1 MTQSDGKSKSVLIA
15 ASGQRAQDAL
25 AGVLRPPRFGPVV
38 CRGSAAEARRLLV
51 EVPFSL
57 VFINTPLPDEY
68 GTELA
73 LDLARDAHCGVAL
86 FVSADVYEQTCSRV
100 EDAGVITVARPCSAQ
115 AIRQAAGM
123 LSAARAR
130 IAALE
135 ARAVSLEEKMA
146 EIRVVNRAKWALIDR
161 RGLTEAAAH
170 RLIEQAAMNGR
181 MTSADAAR
189 RILAELAPEDKI

>member
-1 MTQSDGKSKSVLIA
+1 MKA
-15 ASGQRAQDAL
+15 FAPAL
-25 AGVLRPPRFGPVV
+25 L
-38 CRGSAAEARRLLV
+38 
-51 EVPFSL
+51 
-57 VFINTPLPDEY
+57 T
-68 GTELA
+68 LA
-73 LDLARDAHCGVAL
+73 L
-86 FVSADVYEQTCSRV
+86 SACAVGPDYRAPTTE
-100 EDAGVITVARPCSAQ
+100 P
-115 AIRQAAGM
+115 
-123 LSAARAR
+123 AR